1 MAPRPAG
8 TLRPPDP
15 VAGDP
20 VAASKMPKSRSSRTG
35 TNLRRPVPSRG
46 PARLTYG
53 ARRAHRSTAGL
64 GVWARGVVG
73 SDHPPGRSAL
83 GTPSA
88 STALG
93 WAPRAGARPPM
104 CPDPSGN
111 QNRPSRAPRAHSP
124 CKIATYPGR
133 GPFWPARGARRNL
146 GLRFRLIRAVSARR
160 ATQSCTDPRSGA
172 EPCAALPE
180 GRARSSAR
188 GAPVGSGPR
197 RRGAVPAD
205 PCVLWC

>member
-1 MAPRPAG
+1 MALRPAWPPPATGSCSRRSGGGHQNAELAFLG
-8 TLRPPDP
+8 TWYEFETPCPLVRPSQTHLWRSARAP
-15 VAGDP
+15 VD
-20 VAASKMPKSRSSRTG
+20 
-35 TNLRRPVPSRG
+35 RG
-46 PARLTYG
+46 PW
-53 ARRAHRSTAGL
+53 GL
-64 GVWARGVVG
+64 GEGVVG

-93 WAPRAGARPPM
+93 WAPWAGARPPM
-104 CPDPSGN
+104 CPDSSGN

-133 GPFWPARGARRNL
+133 GPFWPPRGARRNL

-172 EPCAALPE
+172 EPCAALWE

-197 RRGAVPAD
+197 RRGAVLAD
-205 PCVLWC
+205 PDVLWC